1 MTTTYIGSGIQK
13 TIHEDII
20 TKGDKTFCKRKTTYR
35 GPPAVIQRMQWAK
48 FGKARPMPGTWEKKL
63 TRVDNEVKFEF
74 IKDKEQ
80 VLDDPEWQPNGW
92 LITLAQKN
100 KWSEL
105 DISKIA
111 KSRKP
116 LDVYIQILKQKARAT
131 VSKDLCL
138 AEAKSCIISKTPA
151 GTPAVSKPARTGL
164 AARRAHRQM
173 TRETETVPEGGGNFG
188 QRQRAKR
195 ITNREE
201 EYKKTLFV
209 ENVPDDYERSDIE
222 GHLRDFNIV
231 RVSIVRGQ
239 PDHQGVR
246 SSIGKAFVECRSIE
260 AAQECLKAITGSRW
274 GHQIVSAQI
283 SRPKKK

>member
-1 MTTTYIGSGIQK
+1 MTTTYLGSGILQ

-20 TKGDKTFCKRKTTYR
+20 TKGDKTFRKKTTTYK

-48 FGKARPMPGTWEKKL
+48 FGKARPMPGTFEKKL
-63 TRVDNEVKFEF
+63 TRVDNEVMFEF
-74 IKDKEQ
+74 TKDKER

-92 LITLAQKN
+92 LITRAQKSN
-100 KWSEL
+100 WSEL
-105 DISKIA
+105 DIKKIA
-111 KSRKP
+111 QSQKP
-116 LDVYIQILKQKARAT
+116 LDVYIQIMKQKAQA
-131 VSKDLCL
+131 VMPKDLCL
-138 AEAKSCIISKTPA
+138 AEAKASLIA
-151 GTPAVSKPARTGL
+151 SKPARTGL

-173 TRETETVPEGGGNFG
+173 TRETIPEDGGNFG

-222 GHLRDFNIV
+222 GHLQDFNIV

-246 SSIGKAFVECRSIE
+246 SSIGKAFVECRSVE
-260 AAQECLKAITGSRW
+260 EAQECLRAITGSRW

-283 SRPKKK
+283 SRPKKKV